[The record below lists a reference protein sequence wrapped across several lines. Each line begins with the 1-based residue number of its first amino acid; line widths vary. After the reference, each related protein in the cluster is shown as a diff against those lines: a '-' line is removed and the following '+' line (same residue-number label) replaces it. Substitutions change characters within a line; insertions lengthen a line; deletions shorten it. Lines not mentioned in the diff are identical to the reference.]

1 MNIEREEQY
10 IKKIN
15 ALADW
20 KEYCLESKY
29 LNFHHIHLIYLP
41 PLRNYERCTITVSSV
56 TITNSISS
64 LVDYDDIEINNIK
77 YLIGNEYSSLNQ
89 ALFSIVLDE
98 CLPDNM
104 QVQLDYCNRI
114 YFQSNE
120 PFNINSR
127 SYSMSNL
134 CDIKQ
139 HQLPMSS
146 IELEIKQIT

>member
-1 MNIEREEQY
+1 MNIEREQKY

-29 LNFHHIHLIYLP
+29 PNFHTINLIYLQ
-41 PLRNYERCTITVSSV
+41 PLRNYERCTITVASV
-56 TITNSISS
+56 TITNSIRI
-64 LVDYDDIEINNIK
+64 LVYYDYIEINDIK
-77 YLIGNEYSSLNQ
+77 YLVGNEYSSLNP

-98 CLPDNM
+98 CLPDNI

-120 PFNINSR
+120 PFNINSM
-127 SYSMSNL
+127 SYSMSLL
-134 CDIKQ
+134 CGIK
-139 HQLPMSS
+139 
-146 IELEIKQIT
+146 